1 MPNDKIGAESA
12 QAIFDEAIK
21 VRDGLGDLISQIAV
35 EDKEIQRTA
44 ARANRP
50 LTPAE
55 EAHRDK
61 LDAHREKLR
70 QALDDL
76 SFETLERLDNSAD
89 VTELK
94 GKLDSVNDDLKAEL
108 GRLKNIAHYAEIAAK
123 VLDALTQLAI
133 KAAAALAK

>member
-1 MPNDKIGAESA
+1 MPNGKIDAQSA

-21 VRDGLGDLISQIAV
+21 VRDGLGDLISQIAA

-61 LDAHREKLR
+61 LDADRGRLR

-89 VTELK
+89 VAELK
-94 GKLDSVNDDLKAEL
+94 DKLDSVNDGLKADL
-108 GRLKNIAHYAEIAAK
+108 NRLKNITRYAEIAAK

-133 KAAAALAK
+133 KAAKTLAK